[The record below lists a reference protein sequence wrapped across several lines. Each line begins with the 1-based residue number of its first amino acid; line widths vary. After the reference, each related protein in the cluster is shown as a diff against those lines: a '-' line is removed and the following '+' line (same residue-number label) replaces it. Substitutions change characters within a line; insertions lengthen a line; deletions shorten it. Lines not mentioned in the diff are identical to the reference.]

1 MQRIINTIIRF
12 KNFFVFIFLLIVSLS
27 FSYTRSDFHE
37 NKINNFSLIISS
49 NFYKPFYNLKS
60 YLQLRELNEK
70 LMEENILL
78 KKEKLNKK
86 LDSKYDNNYDLILAK
101 VIKNSTKLTRNNL
114 IINKGKKNGIK
125 RDMGVISKDGIVG
138 IINET
143 SKNYSSVI
151 SILNKDLK
159 INAKHN
165 KSNAY
170 GSLEWNQK
178 DPKVVEL
185 NDISI
190 DNEIFIGDTIS
201 TGGMSFYFPNNIPIG
216 EINSIKI
223 SENNGFYS
231 LKVKLFQKM
240 NNISYVYVIENFNY
254 GELYEID
261 KNNFK

>member
-86 LDSKYDNNYDLILAK
+86 LDSKYDNNYDLILPK

-178 DPKVVEL
+178 DPTVVEL

>member
-12 KNFFVFIFLLIVSLS
+12 KNFFVFISLLIVSLS

-101 VIKNSTKLTRNNL
+101 VIKNSTKLSRNNL
-114 IINKGKKNGIK
+114 IINRGEKNGIK
-125 RDMGVISKDGIVG
+125 RDMGVISKDGIIG

-170 GSLEWNQK
+170 GSLEWNQN
-178 DPKVVEL
+178 DPTVVEL

-223 SENNGFYS
+223 SENNGFYN

-240 NNISYVYVIENFNY
+240 NNINYVYVIENFNY
-254 GELYEID
+254 GELNEIN

>member
-12 KNFFVFIFLLIVSLS
+12 KNFFVFISLLIVSLS

-101 VIKNSTKLTRNNL
+101 VIKNSTKLSRNNL
-114 IINKGKKNGIK
+114 IINRGEKNGIK
-125 RDMGVISKDGIVG
+125 RDMGVISKDGIIG

-178 DPKVVEL
+178 DPTVVEL

>member
-1 MQRIINTIIRF
+1 
-12 KNFFVFIFLLIVSLS
+12 
-27 FSYTRSDFHE
+27 
-37 NKINNFSLIISS
+37 
-49 NFYKPFYNLKS
+49 
-60 YLQLRELNEK
+60 LQLRELNEK

-125 RDMGVISKDGIVG
+125 RDMGVISKDGIIG

-178 DPKVVEL
+178 DPTVVEL

>member
-12 KNFFVFIFLLIVSLS
+12 KNFFIFIFLLILSLS

-37 NKINNFSLIISS
+37 NKINNFGLIISS
-49 NFYKPFYNLKS
+49 YFYHPFSNLKS
-60 YLQLRELNEK
+60 YFQLKELNKK
-70 LMEENILL
+70 LMDENILL
-78 KKEKLNKK
+78 KKENLNKR
-86 LDSKYDNNYDLILAK
+86 LDYKDENDYDMILAK

-114 IINKGKKNGIK
+114 IINKGEKNGIK
-125 RDMGVISKDGIVG
+125 RDMGVISSDGIIG

-165 KSNAY
+165 KSNAF
-170 GSLEWNQK
+170 GSIEWNQN
-178 DPKVVEL
+178 DPTLVEL

-190 DNEIFIGDTIS
+190 DNEISIGDTIS
-201 TGGMSFYFPNNIPIG
+201 TGGMSFYFPNNIPVG

-240 NNISYVYVIENFNY
+240 NNINYVYVIENFNY
-254 GELYEID
+254 NELNKIN

>member
-1 MQRIINTIIRF
+1 MQSIINTIIRF
-12 KNFFVFIFLLIVSLS
+12 KNFFVFIFLLVVSLS

-101 VIKNSTKLTRNNL
+101 VIKNSTKLSRNNL
-114 IINKGKKNGIK
+114 IINRGEKNGIK
-125 RDMGVISKDGIVG
+125 RDMGVISKDGIIG

-178 DPKVVEL
+178 DPTVVEL

-216 EINSIKI
+216 KINSIKI
-223 SENNGFYS
+223 SENYGFYS

-254 GELYEID
+254 GELYKID

>member
-12 KNFFVFIFLLIVSLS
+12 KNFFVFISLLIVSLS

-78 KKEKLNKK
+78 KKANLNKK
-86 LDSKYDNNYDLILAK
+86 FDSKYDNNYDLILAK
-101 VIKNSTKLTRNNL
+101 VIKNSTKLSRNNL
-114 IINKGKKNGIK
+114 IINRGKKNGIK
-125 RDMGVISKDGIVG
+125 RDMGVISKDGIIG

-170 GSLEWNQK
+170 GSLEWNQN
-178 DPKVVEL
+178 DPTVVEL

-223 SENNGFYS
+223 SENNGFYN

-240 NNISYVYVIENFNY
+240 NNINYVYVIENFNY
-254 GELYEID
+254 GELNEIN

>member
-12 KNFFVFIFLLIVSLS
+12 KNFFVFISLLIVSLS

-78 KKEKLNKK
+78 KKENLNKK
-86 LDSKYDNNYDLILAK
+86 FDSKYDNNYDLILAK

-125 RDMGVISKDGIVG
+125 RDMGVISKDGIIG
-138 IINET
+138 IIKET

-178 DPKVVEL
+178 DPTVVEL

>member
-12 KNFFVFIFLLIVSLS
+12 KNFFVFVFLLIVSLS

-178 DPKVVEL
+178 DPTVVEL

>member
-12 KNFFVFIFLLIVSLS
+12 KNFFVFIFLLIVSLT

-178 DPKVVEL
+178 DPTIVEL

>member
-12 KNFFVFIFLLIVSLS
+12 KNFFVFIFLLIVSLL
-27 FSYTRSDFHE
+27 FSYNRSDFHE
-37 NKINNFSLIISS
+37 NKINNFGLIISS
-49 NFYKPFYNLKS
+49 YFYQPISNLKS
-60 YLQLRELNEK
+60 YLQLKKLNKK
-70 LMEENILL
+70 LIEENILL
-78 KKEKLNKK
+78 KKENLNKK
-86 LDSKYDNNYDLILAK
+86 LDYKDDNNYNVITAM

-114 IINKGKKNGIK
+114 IINKGEKNGIK
-125 RDMGVISKDGIVG
+125 TDMGVISKDGIIG

-165 KSNAY
+165 KSNAF
-170 GSLEWNQK
+170 GSLEWNQT
-178 DPKVVEL
+178 DPTIVEL

-190 DNEIFIGDTIS
+190 DNEVFIGDTIS

-223 SENNGFYS
+223 SENSGFYT

-240 NNISYVYVIENFNY
+240 NNINYVYIIENFNY
-254 GELYEID
+254 GELYEIN
-261 KNNFK
+261 KSNFK

>member
-12 KNFFVFIFLLIVSLS
+12 KNFFVFVFLLIVSLS

-101 VIKNSTKLTRNNL
+101 VIKNSTKLSRNNL
-114 IINKGKKNGIK
+114 IINRGEKNGIK
-125 RDMGVISKDGIVG
+125 RDMGVISKDGIIG

-178 DPKVVEL
+178 DPTVVEL

>member
-12 KNFFVFIFLLIVSLS
+12 KNFFVFIILLIVSLS

-78 KKEKLNKK
+78 KKENLNNKF
-86 LDSKYDNNYDLILAK
+86 DSKYENDYDLILAK
-101 VIKNSTKLTRNNL
+101 VIKNSTKLSRNNL
-114 IINKGKKNGIK
+114 IINRGEKNGIK
-125 RDMGVISKDGIVG
+125 RDMGVISKDGIIG

-170 GSLEWNQK
+170 GSLEWNQN
-178 DPKVVEL
+178 DPTVVEL

-240 NNISYVYVIENFNY
+240 NNINYVYVIENINY
-254 GELYEID
+254 DELYEIN

>member
-1 MQRIINTIIRF
+1 MI
-12 KNFFVFIFLLIVSLS
+12 
-27 FSYTRSDFHE
+27 FSYNRSDFHQ
-37 NKINNFSLIISS
+37 NKINNLGLIISS
-49 NFYKPFYNLKS
+49 NFYQPFYNLKS
-60 YLQLRELNEK
+60 YLQLKELNEK
-70 LMEENILL
+70 LIEENVLL
-78 KKEKLNKK
+78 KKENLNRK
-86 LDSKYDNNYDLILAK
+86 LDYKDGNNYNLIAAK
-101 VIKNSTKLTRNNL
+101 VIKNSTKLSRNNL
-114 IINKGKKNGIK
+114 IINKGEKNGIK
-125 RDMGVISKDGIVG
+125 TDMGVISKDGIIG
-138 IINET
+138 IINEI

-165 KSNAY
+165 KSNAF

-178 DPKVVEL
+178 DPTIVEL

-231 LKVKLFQKM
+231 LRVKLFEKM
-240 NNISYVYVIENFNY
+240 NNINYVYVIENFNY
-254 GELYEID
+254 GELYEIN

>member
-178 DPKVVEL
+178 DPTVVEL
-185 NDISI
+185 NDISN

-240 NNISYVYVIENFNY
+240 NNIS
-254 GELYEID
+254 
-261 KNNFK
+261 

>member
-101 VIKNSTKLTRNNL
+101 VIKNSTKLSRNNL
-114 IINKGKKNGIK
+114 IINRGKKNGIK
-125 RDMGVISKDGIVG
+125 RDMGVISKDGIIG

-178 DPKVVEL
+178 DPTVVEL

-254 GELYEID
+254 DELYKID

>member
-12 KNFFVFIFLLIVSLS
+12 KNFFVFISLLIVSLS

-78 KKEKLNKK
+78 KKANLNKK
-86 LDSKYDNNYDLILAK
+86 FDSKYDNNYDLILAK
-101 VIKNSTKLTRNNL
+101 VIKNSTKLSRNNL
-114 IINKGKKNGIK
+114 IINRGKKNGIK
-125 RDMGVISKDGIVG
+125 RDMGVISKDGIIG

-178 DPKVVEL
+178 DPTVVEL

-223 SENNGFYS
+223 SENNGFYN

-240 NNISYVYVIENFNY
+240 NNINYVYVIENFNY
-254 GELYEID
+254 GELNEIN

>member
-78 KKEKLNKK
+78 KKENLNKK
-86 LDSKYDNNYDLILAK
+86 FDSKYDNNYDLILAK
-101 VIKNSTKLTRNNL
+101 VIKNSTKLSRNNL
-114 IINKGKKNGIK
+114 IINRGKKNGIK

-178 DPKVVEL
+178 DPTVVEL

>member
-86 LDSKYDNNYDLILAK
+86 LDSKYENNYDLILAK

-178 DPKVVEL
+178 DPTVVEL

>member
-12 KNFFVFIFLLIVSLS
+12 KNFFVFIFLLILSLS

-86 LDSKYDNNYDLILAK
+86 LDSEYNNNYDLILAK
-101 VIKNSTKLTRNNL
+101 VIKNSTKLKRNNL

-125 RDMGVISKDGIVG
+125 RDMGVISKDGIIG

-178 DPKVVEL
+178 DPTVVEL

>member
-101 VIKNSTKLTRNNL
+101 VIKNSTKLSRNNL
-114 IINKGKKNGIK
+114 IINRGKKNGIK
-125 RDMGVISKDGIVG
+125 RDMGVISKDGIIG

-143 SKNYSSVI
+143 SKNYSNVI

-178 DPKVVEL
+178 DPTVVEL

>member
-1 MQRIINTIIRF
+1 MQSIINTIIRF

-60 YLQLRELNEK
+60 YLQLRDLNEK

-78 KKEKLNKK
+78 KKENLNKK
-86 LDSKYDNNYDLILAK
+86 FDSKYDNNYDLILAK

-178 DPKVVEL
+178 DPTVVEL

>member
-12 KNFFVFIFLLIVSLS
+12 KNFFVFIILLIVSLS

-78 KKEKLNKK
+78 KKENLNNKFD
-86 LDSKYDNNYDLILAK
+86 LKYENDYDLILAK
-101 VIKNSTKLTRNNL
+101 VIKNSTKLSRNNL
-114 IINKGKKNGIK
+114 IINRGEKNGIK
-125 RDMGVISKDGIVG
+125 RDMGVISKDGIIG

-170 GSLEWNQK
+170 GSLEWNQN
-178 DPKVVEL
+178 DPTVVEL

-240 NNISYVYVIENFNY
+240 NNINYVYVIENFNY
-254 GELYEID
+254 NELNKIN

>member
-1 MQRIINTIIRF
+1 M
-12 KNFFVFIFLLIVSLS
+12 S

-178 DPKVVEL
+178 DPTVVEL

>member
-178 DPKVVEL
+178 DPTVVEL

-240 NNISYVYVIENFNY
+240 NNISYVYVIKNFNY

>member
-60 YLQLRELNEK
+60 YLQLRDLNEK

-78 KKEKLNKK
+78 KKENLNKK
-86 LDSKYDNNYDLILAK
+86 FDSKYDNNYDLILAK

-178 DPKVVEL
+178 DPTVVEL

>member
-101 VIKNSTKLTRNNL
+101 VIKNSTKLSRNNL
-114 IINKGKKNGIK
+114 IINRGEKNGIK
-125 RDMGVISKDGIVG
+125 RDMGVISKDGIIG

-178 DPKVVEL
+178 NPTVVEL

>member
-1 MQRIINTIIRF
+1 MQSIINTIIRF

-60 YLQLRELNEK
+60 YLQLRDLNEK

-78 KKEKLNKK
+78 KKENLNKK
-86 LDSKYDNNYDLILAK
+86 FDSKYDNNYDLILAK

-178 DPKVVEL
+178 DPTVVEL

-261 KNNFK
+261 KNNF

>member
-12 KNFFVFIFLLIVSLS
+12 KNFFVFISLLIVSLS

-125 RDMGVISKDGIVG
+125 RDMGVISKDGIIG
-138 IINET
+138 IIKET

-178 DPKVVEL
+178 DPTVVEL

>member
-12 KNFFVFIFLLIVSLS
+12 KNFFVFISLLIVSLS

-78 KKEKLNKK
+78 KKANLNKK
-86 LDSKYDNNYDLILAK
+86 FDSKYDNNYDLILAK
-101 VIKNSTKLTRNNL
+101 VIKNSTKLSRNNL
-114 IINKGKKNGIK
+114 IINRGKKNGIK
-125 RDMGVISKDGIVG
+125 RDMGVISKDGIIG

-170 GSLEWNQK
+170 GSLEWDQN
-178 DPKVVEL
+178 DPTVVEL

-254 GELYEID
+254 GELNEIN

>member
-101 VIKNSTKLTRNNL
+101 VIKNSTKLSRNNL
-114 IINKGKKNGIK
+114 IINRGKKNGIK

-178 DPKVVEL
+178 DPTVVEL

>member
-101 VIKNSTKLTRNNL
+101 VIKNSTKLSRNNL
-114 IINKGKKNGIK
+114 IINRGEKNGIK
-125 RDMGVISKDGIVG
+125 RDMGVISKDGIIG

-178 DPKVVEL
+178 DPTVVEL

-240 NNISYVYVIENFNY
+240 NNISYVYVIKNFNY

>member
-1 MQRIINTIIRF
+1 MQSIINTIIRF

-125 RDMGVISKDGIVG
+125 RDMGVISKDGIIG
-138 IINET
+138 IIKET

-178 DPKVVEL
+178 DPTVVEL

-240 NNISYVYVIENFNY
+240 NNISYVYVIDNFNY

>member
-12 KNFFVFIFLLIVSLS
+12 KNFFVFISLLIVSLS

-78 KKEKLNKK
+78 KKANLNKK
-86 LDSKYDNNYDLILAK
+86 FDSKYDNNYDLILAK
-101 VIKNSTKLTRNNL
+101 VIKNSTKLSRNNL
-114 IINKGKKNGIK
+114 IINRGKKNGIK
-125 RDMGVISKDGIVG
+125 RDMGVISKDGIIG

-170 GSLEWNQK
+170 GSLEWNQN
-178 DPKVVEL
+178 DPTVVEL

-240 NNISYVYVIENFNY
+240 NNINYVYVIENFNY
-254 GELYEID
+254 DELNEIN

>member
-1 MQRIINTIIRF
+1 
-12 KNFFVFIFLLIVSLS
+12 LL
-27 FSYTRSDFHE
+27 FSYNRSDFHE
-37 NKINNFSLIISS
+37 NKINNFGLIISS
-49 NFYKPFYNLKS
+49 YFYQPISNLKS
-60 YLQLRELNEK
+60 YLQLKKLNKK
-70 LMEENILL
+70 LIEENILL
-78 KKEKLNKK
+78 KKENLNKK
-86 LDSKYDNNYDLILAK
+86 LDYKDDNNYNVITAM

-114 IINKGKKNGIK
+114 IINKGEKNGIK
-125 RDMGVISKDGIVG
+125 TDMGVISKDGIIG

-165 KSNAY
+165 KSNAF
-170 GSLEWNQK
+170 GSLEWNQT
-178 DPKVVEL
+178 DPTIVEL

-190 DNEIFIGDTIS
+190 DNEVFIGDTIS

-223 SENNGFYS
+223 SENSGFYT

-240 NNISYVYVIENFNY
+240 NNINYVYIIENFNY
-254 GELYEID
+254 GELYEIN
-261 KNNFK
+261 KSNFK

>member
-151 SILNKDLK
+151 SIVNKDLK

-178 DPKVVEL
+178 DPTVVEL